1 MKIVRE
7 KLKEE
12 TGYSMVEV
20 LAAII
25 ILSLAILPMV
35 SMFDAGLRAAVLGGN
50 YDKAR
55 MMANSELESAKA
67 LGYPAIESVN
77 DCPDQGE
84 FTCTLDKTPVDAE
97 LSELGSETAPGKAG
111 YKLEVTVKWEGS
123 DYTATGVVIRGS
135 I

>member
-1 MKIVRE
+1 
-7 KLKEE
+7 
-12 TGYSMVEV
+12 MVEV

-84 FTCTLDKTPVDAE
+84 FKCTLVKTPINAE
-97 LSELGSETAPGKAG
+97 LEEPPTSSGKAG
-111 YKLEVTVKWEGS
+111 YKLEVTVEWGSS
-123 DYTATGVVIRGS
+123 DYTATGVVVRGT